1 MKTSPN
7 PRVRAPQSPRVSW
20 VVAEDQPSPA
30 FQGSRREEPGV
41 GKASPGIKLLVPGL
55 SHTNST
61 ASPLGRVCVSL
72 GNSFVSGMFSCVMK
86 GQMNT
91 ALCLSPPTGAE
102 GWRVCP
108 PRGRR
113 AAYSDEA
120 PLNTKVASE
129 ARQLPPQQ
137 SPTLFKLSDSTS
149 GRREWMWRTQ
159 KGPSV
164 A

>member
-1 MKTSPN
+1 MPSREAGGKN
-7 PRVRAPQSPRVSW
+7 PVW
-20 VVAEDQPSPA
+20 
-30 FQGSRREEPGV
+30 EEP
-41 GKASPGIKLLVPGL
+41 SPGIKSLVPGL
-55 SHTNST
+55 SHTNSA

-72 GNSFVSGMFSCVMK
+72 GNSFVRGMFSCVIK

-91 ALCLSPPTGAE
+91 ALCLSPSTGAE

-108 PRGRR
+108 PPGRR

-120 PLNTKVASE
+120 PQHKGGFRGQGSSSPS
-129 ARQLPPQQ
+129 R